1 MKKTIWKLAFFTLS
15 GLLLGFNASA
25 SAPHKA
31 QLYGAWQQKAAS
43 ADGELMH
50 TLLFSGQYFSWT
62 IYRAESGAF
71 ISTQGG
77 SWALAGEKLRI
88 EYEFSSADSTRVGTA
103 EEWTLTYQG
112 AQLFLEGAGGPA
124 GAWQAVD
131 AGTTTALSGPWLF
144 SGREHEG
151 EITRRNTDQP
161 RKTMKMLTGS
171 RFQWVAFDTETKRF
185 FGTGGGTY
193 TAENGVYTERIEFFS
208 RDDARVGAEL
218 QFQFRVDGADWH
230 HQGKSTAGDPMYEIW
245 SKRQ

>member
-1 MKKTIWKLAFFTLS
+1 MKKAIWNLACFALPF
-15 GLLLGFNASA
+15 LLL
-25 SAPHKA
+25 SAPLSAASIHKA
-31 QLYGAWQQKAAS
+31 QLYGAWQLKAAS
-43 ADGELMH
+43 AEGELMH

-62 IYRAESGAF
+62 IYRAETGAF

-77 SWALAGEKLRI
+77 SWALSGEKLRI

-103 EEWTLTYQG
+103 EEWMLTYQDG
-112 AQLFLEGAGGPA
+112 QLFLAGAGGPA
-124 GAWQAVD
+124 GAWKAVE
-131 AGTTTALSGPWLF
+131 AGAATPLSGPWLF
-144 SGREHEG
+144 AGRERDG

-161 RKTMKMLTGS
+161 RKTMKILTGT

-218 QFQFRVDGADWH
+218 QFQFRVDGTDWH
-230 HQGKSTAGDPMYEIW
+230 HQGKSTAGEPMYEIW